1 MEAPLERLPRQNSNT
16 DITTNNGGNV
26 VYSLEEGKRSPR
38 NGTHMVSDKRA
49 GTELLYGATS
59 NSGHGI
65 VTVGVESV
73 RFQKSVE
80 TKHQDEDTRK
90 LKDLGSSS
98 SEQTEQSPEENG
110 VAKHRKIKLRDL
122 EGVFEKT
129 AAHEFYCPNCNA
141 CITEVIV
148 RDRESKP
155 PTPPLIEPDEPK
167 PPTPPL
173 IEPEERVRCT
183 SCFGLLFRAD
193 EPKPPTPPLIVADE
207 PSCFGLLFR
216 AGTQGKQSL
225 DTGTQE
231 PTEGTTVITVIKP
244 PEQTPAG
251 SELPRDA
258 NNMLE
263 ILKSIVYG
271 GLNEAIASLSIVA
284 SAASTDTATLN
295 IFVLAL
301 ANLLGGLFVI
311 GHNLWDLKADQVD
324 SKYKEVLGNKDNFF
338 FHVPVAILSF
348 LIFGLVPPLVYGFS
362 FSQSDDSNLKIAAVA
377 ASSILCIILLAIG
390 KAYIQTPPKYIKT
403 VLYYIVIGVGAAG
416 VSYLVGDL
424 IDKLVEKLGWFNST
438 VAGSLPLPH
447 LTMSTVK
454 PAWESW

>member
-38 NGTHMVSDKRA
+38 NGTHIVSDKRA

-73 RFQKSVE
+73 RFQKSVG

-155 PTPPLIEPDEPK
+155 PTPPLIEADEPA
-167 PPTPPL
+167 
-173 IEPEERVRCT
+173 RCT
-183 SCFGLLFRAD
+183 SCFGLLFRAG
-193 EPKPPTPPLIVADE
+193 TGI
-207 PSCFGLLFR
+207 FR
-216 AGTQGKQSL
+216 RPGQGKQSL
-225 DTGTQE
+225 DT
-231 PTEGTTVITVIKP
+231 IY
-244 PEQTPAG
+244 
-251 SELPRDA
+251 S
-258 NNMLE
+258 
-263 ILKSIVYG
+263 
-271 GLNEAIASLSIVA
+271 
-284 SAASTDTATLN
+284 
-295 IFVLAL
+295 
-301 ANLLGGLFVI
+301 
-311 GHNLWDLKADQVD
+311 
-324 SKYKEVLGNKDNFF
+324 SKFLGN
-338 FHVPVAILSF
+338 SR
-348 LIFGLVPPLVYGFS
+348 
-362 FSQSDDSNLKIAAVA
+362 
-377 ASSILCIILLAIG
+377 
-390 KAYIQTPPKYIKT
+390 
-403 VLYYIVIGVGAAG
+403 
-416 VSYLVGDL
+416 
-424 IDKLVEKLGWFNST
+424 
-438 VAGSLPLPH
+438 
-447 LTMSTVK
+447 
-454 PAWESW
+454 